1 MSKLEMDNYIG
12 CLLGGA
18 IGDALGAP
26 TEFMSLKGILHKY
39 GNKGVTDYVEFE
51 DNIGRITDDT
61 QMTLFT
67 AEGLMRYINTEREGG
82 NRGDYIQAVYRSY
95 IEWLHTQ
102 TKAGPDNINGKHE
115 MEGCLLSNRLL
126 YKKRA
131 PGITCLNALSSGG
144 CGFIDTPINDS
155 KGCGGVMRVAPV
167 GLVFHN
173 DSARA
178 FKIGA
183 ELAAITHGHPSGYL
197 SAGTFSAIISCL
209 NQGQELE
216 NAIQTSMMILKEW
229 KHHEET
235 LSAINKAIDL
245 FETTQPAFE
254 NVEKIGEGW
263 TGEEA
268 LAISLYCALHYPNN
282 FEKAIVLSI
291 NHSGDTDSTG
301 SITGNII
308 GLLTGRIGMP
318 EDWIMN
324 LEMAETIIQ
333 IAQDLHLCN
342 INSEEIPLM
351 PSCLKP

>member
-1 MSKLEMDNYIG
+1 MSKLELDNYIG

-26 TEFMSLKGILHKY
+26 TEFMSLKGILHKH
-39 GNKGVTDYVEFE
+39 GNMGVTDYVEFE

-82 NRGDYIQAVYRSY
+82 IRGDYIQSVYRSY

-102 TKAGPDNINGKHE
+102 TKAGPGNINGKHE
-115 MEGCLLSNRLL
+115 MEGCLSSNKLL
-126 YKKRA
+126 YERRA
-131 PGITCLNALSSGG
+131 PGITCLNALSSGK
-144 CGFIDTPINDS
+144 CGFTDIPINDS
-155 KGCGGVMRVAPV
+155 KGCGGVMRVAPA
-167 GLVFHN
+167 GLLFHN
-173 DSARA
+173 DSAKA

-229 KHHEET
+229 RHHEET

-245 FETTQPAFE
+245 FEITQPAFE
-254 NVEKIGEGW
+254 NVEKLGKGW

-268 LAISLYCALHYPNN
+268 LAISLYCALHFTSN

-308 GLLTGRIGMP
+308 GLLAGRTGIP
-318 EDWIMN
+318 EDWILN
-324 LEMAETIIQ
+324 LAMADTIIQ

-342 INSEEIPLM
+342 NNS
-351 PSCLKP
+351 